1 MNDLD
6 IINESEEKKR
16 LIFKDYEP
24 NGEEEIG
31 NKLQDFEI
39 LMKLGSGTF
48 GKVYKVRS
56 KLNNK
61 IYALKAVDLNRI
73 KQNGIINQKE
83 LQKISKETIII
94 TLVSNPHVIKYY
106 TNFRDKDFL
115 YIINEYVPNGDLNRL
130 IKMKKMLKK
139 KFEEEELWN
148 IFLQCSYAL
157 YYIHENGL
165 IHRDIKPSNIFR
177 DDNLKIKLGDFG
189 SAALEPNKTIGKE
202 IKYSNNSFCLDEEE
216 KKELDCHFTKVGTNA
231 YMAEEIRERNKY
243 DQKVDV
249 FSLGVTFY
257 EMVYLDSYLL
267 HPDEYKNVS
276 YPNKKTILY
285 IIKELMLEKDC
296 NKRKTSKEVYK
307 IIEIEYLKIRRNYS
321 IHSMIMC
328 LSAYTDLNKILI
340 NESQKYREEKG
351 EAVVK
356 SYTDFMKFLY
366 NKNDNLNDETFKFIN
381 DFKKV
386 LGLENLK
393 LEGTKEIDLS
403 FLFSFVIFK
412 LHDETKIKIEDIN
425 SNYRDGPYLIN
436 SKLEEEKNNEIKTQN
451 KFNNLFKKY
460 DSPIIQR
467 FKGLIKYTN
476 KCNKCNYKTYD
487 FSSYFLIDLNLN
499 KVIEKQNIMNINL
512 EEILQMKDIFI
523 KTIYCNKCI
532 EKTEHN
538 CEKEYYSFPNLL
550 VFNFYRG
557 NKIINKIG
565 INIKQ
570 NLEIESLK
578 IKKKYKLVG
587 FIKSIKEYEKDRYIS
602 YVYSDISNNWFRSER
617 NQSNVQIDP
626 PYNDNHKNND
636 GDIVMLYYISI

>member
-1 MNDLD
+1 MNDLE
-6 IINESEEKKR
+6 IINESEDKKR

-24 NGEEEIG
+24 NGKEKIG

-83 LQKISKETIII
+83 LQKILKETKII

-106 TNFRDKDFL
+106 TNFMDNDFL
-115 YIINEYVPNGDLNRL
+115 YIINEYVPNGDLFSL
-130 IKMKKMLKK
+130 IIMKKRLKK

-157 YYIHENGL
+157 YYIHEIGL
-165 IHRDIKPSNIFR
+165 IHRDIKPSNIFI

-189 SAALEPNKTIGKE
+189 CAALEPNKAIKGE
-202 IKYSNNSFCLDEEE
+202 IKYSNNSFCMDEEE
-216 KKELDCHFTKVGTNA
+216 KDGLLCHFTQVGTHA
-231 YMAEEIRERNKY
+231 YMAQEVRERNKY
-243 DQKVDV
+243 DQKIDV

-257 EMVYLDSYLL
+257 EMVYLHSYLS
-267 HPDEYKNVS
+267 DKKNDKNVS
-276 YPNKKTILY
+276 YPNIDKILY
-285 IIKELMLEKDC
+285 IINELMLVNDC
-296 NKRKTSKEVYK
+296 NKRKTSEEVYK
-307 IIEIEYLKIRRNYS
+307 NIEIEYLKICRNYS

-340 NESQKYREEKG
+340 NESQKYRKREDKPII
-351 EAVVK
+351 K

-366 NKNDNLNDETFKFIN
+366 NKNDNLNDQTIKFIN

-393 LEGTKEIDLS
+393 LEGMKEIDLS
-403 FLFSFVIFK
+403 FLFSFIIFK

-425 SNYRDGPYLIN
+425 SNYRNGPYLIN
-436 SKLEEEKNNEIKTQN
+436 SKMEEEKNNEIKAQN
-451 KFNNLFKKY
+451 KFDNLFKKY

-467 FKGLIKYTN
+467 FRGLIKYTN
-476 KCNKCNYKTYD
+476 KCNKCNNKTYD

-499 KVIEKQNIMNINL
+499 TLIEKQNIMNINL
-512 EEILQMKDIFI
+512 EEILQMKDIFT
-523 KTIYCNKCI
+523 KTIYCNNCI

-570 NLEIESLK
+570 NLEI
-578 IKKKYKLVG
+578 KKKYKLVG
-587 FIKSIKEYEKDRYIS
+587 LIKSIKEYEKDTYIS
-602 YVYSDISNNWFRSER
+602 YYYSSISNNWFRSER
-617 NQSNVQIDP
+617 NQSIVQIDP
-626 PYNDNHKNND
+626 PYNDDHKNND
-636 GDIVMLYYISI
+636 GDIVMLYYISIK